1 MSSQLYILTPFSDHS
16 RVGDDSS
23 HSAFRALSYM
33 KEGNSH
39 WLKVFAF
46 DVCTVDKKRDRIFV
60 TGPPSSMV
68 QDRTPPKVPLEV

>member
-1 MSSQLYILTPFSDHS
+1 
-16 RVGDDSS
+16 
-23 HSAFRALSYM
+23 M